1 MELSTMANQ
10 ITVNSGTGNITVTT
24 SRAVIGTVANV
35 ASANY
40 ANFAGE
46 VVDASQPNITSV
58 GTLSNLNVATTITT
72 QDLVVTGNFSV
83 GNLIANSANFANFA
97 GEVVD
102 ASQPNI
108 TSVGILN
115 GLVVSGNIT
124 PNANITYNLG
134 NNTNRFNDL
143 YLANSTIYL
152 GAQQIS
158 ANATSVNF
166 SQDVSITG
174 NLQIG
179 NLVANSANFANFAG
193 TANTANAVA
202 GANVSGTVANATF
215 ATTSGTANSAT
226 VANSANSVALAN
238 VSGAGNIASINLTGS
253 TSNVLFGNGVFGPVT
268 ATLSGDGGNISN
280 IQGANVSGAVGLAT
294 FATTANAV
302 AGANV
307 SGTVANATYADNAG
321 NANTANSA
329 TVANSANAVA
339 GANVTG
345 TVANATFATSAGSAN
360 TANSATIANSA
371 NSVTLANVSGAGNIA
386 SINLSGSTSNVLF
399 GNGVFASIPS
409 VPLSGDGGNISNI
422 QGANVSGAVGL
433 ATFATT
439 ANAVAGGNVSGA
451 VAYATT
457 ANSVAGA
464 NVSGAVANAT
474 YAVTAGTADSVAGA
488 NVSGAVS
495 FATTAN
501 SVAGANVS
509 GAVGLATF
517 ATTANAVAGANV
529 SGEVANA
536 NYASFANI
544 ANSANAV
551 AVANVSGIGNIAT
564 VNLDGNASNI
574 LYGNG
579 SFAAPAIISNVAN
592 ANYAN
597 FAGTAY
603 SVSGSN
609 VSGEVANA
617 NFASYS
623 NVANSANAVAGAN
636 VSGTVANA
644 TFALDAANANV
655 ANTANSVAVANV
667 SGIGNIATVNLDGN
681 VSNLL
686 TGNGTFVAIPTVSAN
701 ANYANFAGDVVNS
714 SQSNI
719 TSVGNLVSLQVG
731 NNAANTATTKFTP
744 VGANITALSGNIFV
758 NNTRVSKDDA
768 DVLANGTSTQDAIIN
783 PYDSANVSGQS
794 YQLNY
799 LVQDLANTANIAIAG
814 SDTFSFEYGAG
825 NAAAP
830 GDRTISL
837 YTRDSELANA
847 NPDTTLDI
855 SMGASGILINRK
867 MPNDAAAIA
876 GSGLLSMIN
885 YGELSDPADAT
896 GIVMSRR
903 RGNNSVPSGNAA
915 VNSRE
920 PVVANDYLGNIAWR
934 GAGTST
940 GTVNSKRAVIGAK
953 VDNSYG
959 GPGNVMPIGMEM
971 TVVNSSNTQ
980 LSHSFYA
987 NGDVNFTNTVNATNF
1002 TGNGSGLTNLQPT
1015 QIINGNSNAS
1025 FTGAGGDLNITIDN
1039 NQYATFFSNR
1049 KLQLSGIEADSGN
1062 ASQLVLDNGGL
1073 VLVQEDLGGGFA
1085 SFDFKSYFSTGF
1097 IAPYTFYRAR
1107 GNINSPN
1114 NVQSGDAV
1122 TTQSYIVYGD
1132 SGNTFVNIGT
1142 YSATVTA
1149 NDGAGNVQSRIE
1161 IATNRNDN
1169 GSEVKLNADKLVL
1182 QGNSLIELN
1191 ATNSNV
1197 SGNLNGTGS
1206 INFGALSSA
1215 NLTVTDTT
1223 TSKII
1228 RQDLGTANLTPG
1240 TTLNLAAT
1248 SEQYVKITLT
1258 TYGNTQTSTINCAN
1272 LDTSGYGKTYK
1283 FLVFNNSG
1291 QTQNVTSSGL
1301 AQVNP
1306 TTSLTNGYYG
1316 LLQVDTFGTDGSG
1329 VWIWSNLA

>member
-35 ASANY
+35 ASANF

-46 VVDASQPNITSV
+46 VVDSSQPNITSV
-58 GTLSNLNVATTITT
+58 GTLSNLNVANTITT
-72 QDLVVTGNFSV
+72 VDLVVTGNFSV
-83 GNLIANSANFANFA
+83 GNLVANNANFANFA

-193 TANTANAVA
+193 VANVANT
-202 GANVSGTVANATF
+202 
-215 ATTSGTANSAT
+215 
-226 VANSANSVALAN
+226 
-238 VSGAGNIASINLTGS
+238 
-253 TSNVLFGNGVFGPVT
+253 
-268 ATLSGDGGNISN
+268 
-280 IQGANVSGAVGLAT
+280 
-294 FATTANAV
+294 
-302 AGANV
+302 
-307 SGTVANATYADNAG
+307 
-321 NANTANSA
+321 
-329 TVANSANAVA
+329 VA

-360 TANSATIANSA
+360 TANSATIA
-371 NSVTLANVSGAGNIA
+371 A
-386 SINLSGSTSNVLF
+386 S
-399 GNGVFASIPS
+399 
-409 VPLSGDGGNISNI
+409 
-422 QGANVSGAVGL
+422 
-433 ATFATT
+433 
-439 ANAVAGGNVSGA
+439 
-451 VAYATT
+451 
-457 ANSVAGA
+457 
-464 NVSGAVANAT
+464 
-474 YAVTAGTADSVAGA
+474 
-488 NVSGAVS
+488 
-495 FATTAN
+495 
-501 SVAGANVS
+501 
-509 GAVGLATF
+509 
-517 ATTANAVAGANV
+517 ANAVAGANV

-544 ANSANAV
+544 ANSANSV
-551 AVANVSGIGNIAT
+551 AVANVSGIGNIATVNLDGNASNVLFGNGTFGPEGSTGNANYANFAGTAFSVSGSNVSGTVANATYADNAGNANTANSATVAGSANSVAVGNVSGIGNIAT

-597 FAGTAY
+597 FAGTAF

-644 TFALDAANANV
+644 TFALDAGNANV

-667 SGIGNIATVNLDGN
+667 SGIGNIATVNLDGSSSN
-681 VSNLL
+681 VLF
-686 TGNGTFVAIPTVSAN
+686 GNGIFAPESTSIAN

-719 TSVGNLVSLQVG
+719 TSLGNLVSLQVG
-731 NNAANTATTKFTP
+731 TGTDDTLRFVPAGSNLTTSASNITVAQTRITTATAPTDATVLSANTQGTTYTQQFVVPDGSNVATM
-744 VGANITALSGNIFV
+744 GS
-758 NNTRVSKDDA
+758 
-768 DVLANGTSTQDAIIN
+768 II
-783 PYDSANVSGQS
+783 YNVDTT
-794 YQLNY
+794 L
-799 LVQDLANTANIAIAG
+799 G
-814 SDTFSFEYGAG
+814 SG
-825 NAAAP
+825 NAAVQGSITQRLFSSNSDLTTGSDALSTDLVLTASSILYNQKIP
-830 GDRTISL
+830 STGAGAGLIQTIS
-837 YTRDSELANA
+837 YGEAANA
-847 NPDTTLDI
+847 A
-855 SMGASGILINRK
+855 ASV
-867 MPNDAAAIA
+867 
-876 GSGLLSMIN
+876 GLRFQ
-885 YGELSDPADAT
+885 
-896 GIVMSRR
+896 RR
-903 RGNNSVPSGNAA
+903 RGNNNTRLSL
-915 VNSRE
+915 E
-920 PVVANDYLGNIAWR
+920 PNDYVGNIEWR
-934 GAGTST
+934 PGRGGNPFGTT
-940 GTVNSKRAVIGAK
+940 AKFGAK
-953 VDNSYG
+953 VDGGYTANSN
-959 GPGNVMPIGMEM
+959 PVPIGMEM

-1107 GNINSPN
+1107 GNISSPN
-1114 NVQSGDAV
+1114 NVQSGDAI
-1122 TTQSYIVYGD
+1122 TTQSYLAYGD
-1132 SGNTFVNIGT
+1132 SGNTFVNVGT

-1169 GSEVKLNADKLVL
+1169 GSEVKLYADKVVL
-1182 QGNSLIELN
+1182 QGNTAIELN
-1191 ATNSNV
+1191 APTNMG
-1197 SGNLNGTGS
+1197 SGSLFKLASFTASALNAITGS
-1206 INFGALSSA
+1206 IGQMAAVSNSA
-1215 NLTVTDTT
+1215 GGGNPNGMIAFWDTT
-1223 TSKII
+1223 NARWSYIH
-1228 RQDLGTANLTPG
+1228 D
-1240 TTLNLAAT
+1240 
-1248 SEQYVKITLT
+1248 
-1258 TYGNTQTSTINCAN
+1258 
-1272 LDTSGYGKTYK
+1272 
-1283 FLVFNNSG
+1283 NSA
-1291 QTQNVTSSGL
+1291 V
-1301 AQVNP
+1301 
-1306 TTSLTNGYYG
+1306 
-1316 LLQVDTFGTDGSG
+1316 
-1329 VWIWSNLA
+1329 